1 MGFEKELEAARAA
14 ALRAGRLA
22 LDYQAKGVP
31 AEAKLDRSPVTVAD
45 RECERLIAAALDEA
59 FPGDGLLGE
68 EGVVKKSASGR
79 RWIIDPIDGTR
90 DFLRGLPTW
99 AVLIGLET
107 GSDVSAGVVYF
118 PAAGDLY
125 FASRGGG
132 AFLNNR
138 PIRVSSIS
146 KPGEALLCV
155 NGFNTVL
162 SLPFAPKLLDWMQA
176 FWAVR
181 SFGGCQD
188 AMLVA
193 SGRAEAWIEPDGK
206 PWDFAP
212 LKVICE
218 EAGAVFFNFD
228 GRRTIYGGNGA
239 ICVPGLELELR
250 RFVIGATLKDL
261 PDKAPPIVRP
271 LEEP

>member
-1 MGFEKELEAARAA
+1 MAFERELEVARAIAVRAGNA
-14 ALRAGRLA
+14 ALE
-22 LDYQAKGVP
+22 YQRKGVT
-31 AEAKLDRSPVTVAD
+31 AESKVDLSPVTLAD
-45 RECERLIAAALDEA
+45 RECERLIARALQDA
-59 FPGDGLLGE
+59 FPEDGLLGE
-68 EGVVKKSASGR
+68 EGAVKQSASGR

-99 AVLIGLET
+99 GVLIGLEA
-107 GSDVSAGVVYF
+107 GSDVTAGVVYF
-118 PAAGDLY
+118 PVHGDIY
-125 FASRGGG
+125 FAARGSG
-132 AFLNNR
+132 AFLNDSA
-138 PIRVSSIS
+138 IHIS
-146 KPGEALLCV
+146 GISHPGQALLCL

-193 SGRAEAWIEPDGK
+193 SGRAEAWIEPVGK

-212 LKVICE
+212 LKIICE

-228 GRRTIYGGNGA
+228 GRRTIYGGSGA
-239 ICVPGLELELR
+239 ICVPGLEAELR
-250 RFVIGATLKDL
+250 RFVM
-261 PDKAPPIVRP
+261 
-271 LEEP
+271 EEI

>member
-1 MGFEKELEAARAA
+1 MAFEKELEVARSVAV
-14 ALRAGRLA
+14 RAGNLA
-22 LDYQAKGVP
+22 LDYQQRGVT
-31 AEAKLDRSPVTVAD
+31 AETKLDLSPVTLAD
-45 RECERLIAAALDEA
+45 RECERLIARALQEA
-59 FPGDGLLGE
+59 FPEDGLLGE

-90 DFLRGLPTW
+90 DFLRRLPTW

-107 GSDVSAGVVYF
+107 GSDVTAGVAHF
-118 PAAGDLY
+118 PVHSETY
-125 FASRGGG
+125 FAGRGAG
-132 AFLNNR
+132 AFLNDER
-138 PIRVSSIS
+138 IRVSGIS
-146 KPGEALLCV
+146 DPGQALLCV
-155 NGFNTVL
+155 NGFNTAL
-162 SLPFAPKLLDWMQA
+162 ALPFAPRLLDWMQS

-212 LKVICE
+212 LKIIAE
-218 EAGAVFFNFD
+218 EAGAIFFNFD

-250 RFVIGATLKDL
+250 RFVIGAPRKDS
-261 PDKAPPIVRP
+261 PEKAPPIVRP
-271 LEEP
+271 ME

>member
-1 MGFEKELEAARAA
+1 VAFEKELEVARAVA
-14 ALRAGRLA
+14 ERAGRLA
-22 LDYQAKGVP
+22 LEHQWKGVT
-31 AEAKLDRSPVTVAD
+31 AESKPDLSPVTLAD
-45 RECERLIAAALDEA
+45 KECERLIAAALDEA

-68 EGVVKKSASGR
+68 EGVAKKSASGR

-118 PAAGDLY
+118 PVHGDIY
-125 FASRGGG
+125 FAARSGG
-132 AFLNNR
+132 AFFNDR
-138 PIRVSSIS
+138 AIRVSSIS
-146 KPGEALLCV
+146 EPDQALLCV
-155 NGFNTVL
+155 NGLNNVL
-162 SLPFAPKLLDWMQA
+162 GLPFAPGLLDWMQS

-212 LKVICE
+212 LKIIAE

-239 ICVPGLELELR
+239 ICVPALERELQ
-250 RFVIGATLKDL
+250 RFVTGA
-261 PDKAPPIVRP
+261 AVRP
-271 LEEP
+271 MESI

>member
-1 MGFEKELEAARAA
+1 VSLERELEIARTVAV
-14 ALRAGRLA
+14 RAGHLA
-22 LDYQAKGVP
+22 LKHQREGVK
-31 AEAKLDRSPVTVAD
+31 AESKMDLSPVTLAD
-45 RECERLIAAALDEA
+45 RECERLIAGALDEA
-59 FPGDGLLGE
+59 FPADGLLGE
-68 EGVVKKSASGR
+68 EGAVKKSASGR

-90 DFLRGLPTW
+90 EFVRGLPTW
-99 AVLIGLET
+99 AILIALEE
-107 GSDVSAGVVYF
+107 GSDVIAGAVHF
-118 PAAGDLY
+118 PVTGDTY
-125 FASRGGG
+125 FAGRGGG
-132 AFLNNR
+132 AFLNDA
-138 PIRVSSIS
+138 PIRVSGIS
-146 KPGEALLCV
+146 HPGQALLCL

-162 SLPFAPKLLDWMQA
+162 SLPFAPKLLDWMKG

-212 LKVICE
+212 LKIICE

-250 RFVIGATLKDL
+250 RFVIGTTMKDS
-261 PDKAPPIVRP
+261 PEKAPPLVRP
-271 LEEP
+271 ME